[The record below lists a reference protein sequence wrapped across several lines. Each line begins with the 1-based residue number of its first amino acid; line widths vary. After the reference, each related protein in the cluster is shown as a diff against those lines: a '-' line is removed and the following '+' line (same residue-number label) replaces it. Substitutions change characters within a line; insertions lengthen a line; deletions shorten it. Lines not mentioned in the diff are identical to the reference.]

1 MGILLTW
8 KGEYLVVKRNVWLL
22 FFPVCGWV
30 CVCFFGTFMYSG
42 TVQPWPVAGYGTGPS
57 CGEQEAPHRPCAS
70 VPAGRKEILHLLLC
84 KSPPSSKARVLLL
97 SLANSGCVPYCWDGT
112 CRCCR
117 GLSQWLYIIDVSH
130 RRVPFF
136 SPLRHRFEK
145 NVKVEPK
152 MWSMGARTLLE
163 SHCRLGGENS
173 MAPRILSHLYLGVDI
188 FQVCSSL
195 LRLFV

>member
-1 MGILLTW
+1 
-8 KGEYLVVKRNVWLL
+8 
-22 FFPVCGWV
+22 
-30 CVCFFGTFMYSG
+30 MYSG

-117 GLSQWLYIIDVSH
+117 GRSQWLYIIDVSH

-136 SPLRHRFEK
+136 LLSGIDLEKRQSGAQDVINGSQDPPGIPLQAGRREFH
-145 NVKVEPK
+145 
-152 MWSMGARTLLE
+152 GA
-163 SHCRLGGENS
+163 ENS
-173 MAPRILSHLYLGVDI
+173 LTPDQTLAIRQ
-188 FQVCSSL
+188 FSL
-195 LRLFV
+195 DGSGCPSEEEK